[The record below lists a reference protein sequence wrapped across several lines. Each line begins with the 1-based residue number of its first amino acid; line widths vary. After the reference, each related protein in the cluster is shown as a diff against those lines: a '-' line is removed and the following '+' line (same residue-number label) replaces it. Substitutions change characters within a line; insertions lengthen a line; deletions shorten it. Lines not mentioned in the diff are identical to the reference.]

1 MRIAVCLRVGTDG
14 EAGPFDASA
23 YEVALA
29 TPQAEVILVS
39 MGAPKAGE
47 TLRRLTRLGAAR
59 AVLLCDPLFAGSDTL
74 ATAYILSCALRK
86 LNPDRILC
94 GRKTL
99 IGDTGQV
106 PPMLAEMLERPL
118 IPNVLTADGE
128 NAKTREGERKI
139 PPRVLLAVEKQAV
152 LRLPSLASKTGTV
165 ELWSAAGIGADPARC
180 GLGGSPT
187 RVLETRENTSG
198 RRKCRFIQPEELPGV
213 FAEAMRRGQESAE
226 LPSGGERLPC
236 VLAVGDGAMEYAWTI
251 CSDPIPV
258 SLGTVAELAERIVRE
273 KPDAVLFGND
283 TESKETAARLAA
295 RLGLGLCADCT
306 SVRVENGRT
315 VLFRPALSESLI
327 AKIVSNTA
335 PALATVR
342 CHGGEHAPV
351 TVAAGYGVR
360 DQLDRVRTLSHR
372 LGAEFAVSR
381 KLVDGGYAPYRE
393 QVGLTGKTISPVVYL
408 AVGISGAVHHIAGMD
423 RSGTV
428 IAINPDPDAPIFDY
442 ADVGIRGSF
451 ETCEKML
458 LQIGYCRTQGA

>member
-106 PPMLAEMLERPL
+106 PPMLAEMLKRPL

-139 PPRVLLAVEKQAV
+139 PPRALLAVEKQAV
-152 LRLPSLASKTGTV
+152 LRLPSLASKAGTV
-165 ELWSAAGIGADPARC
+165 EIWSAADIGADPARC

-198 RRKCRFIQPEELPGV
+198 RRKCRFIAPEELPCV
-213 FAEAMRRGQESAE
+213 LSDALRKEQARTEP
-226 LPSGGERLPC
+226 PSGGERLSR
-236 VLAVGDGAMEYAWTI
+236 VLAVGDGTMEYARVVCNAPTRV
-251 CSDPIPV
+251 P
-258 SLGTVAELAERIVRE
+258 LGTVSELAERIVWE

-295 RLGLGLCADCT
+295 RMGLGLCADCT
-306 SVRVENGRT
+306 AVTAEDGRAI
-315 VLFRPALSESLI
+315 LFRPALSESLI
-327 AKIVSNTA
+327 AKIVSNTT

-342 CHGGEHAPV
+342 CHGGENALL

-360 DQLDRVRTLSHR
+360 DRLDEVRNLSRR
-372 LGAEFAVSR
+372 LGADFAVSR

-393 QVGLTGKTISPVVYL
+393 QVGLTGRTVSPAVYL

-428 IAINPDPDAPIFDY
+428 IAVNPDPNAPIFDY
-442 ADVGIRGSF
+442 ADVGIQCSF
-451 ETCEKML
+451 EEL
-458 LQIGYCRTQGA
+458 EDRYNV